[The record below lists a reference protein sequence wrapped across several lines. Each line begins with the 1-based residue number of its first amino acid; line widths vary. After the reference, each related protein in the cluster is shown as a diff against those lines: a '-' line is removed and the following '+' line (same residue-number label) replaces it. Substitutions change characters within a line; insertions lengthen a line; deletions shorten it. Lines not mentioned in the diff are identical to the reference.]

1 MSDSLLSLAVLPVV
15 LLLWFIYK
23 KDPHPEP
30 RKVLS
35 KVFLFGCLTAIP
47 VIICEIIAD
56 LILESV
62 DTSTY
67 GNLFLSVFF
76 GVGLIEEFFKWGVVK
91 LLCFKNKEFD
101 ETYDAIVYAAFSSLG
116 FACVE
121 NILYVVEGGFGV
133 GIGRALLSVPGHA
146 CFGIAMGY
154 FFGLAK
160 KAQAEGRSSSGM
172 QFMALL
178 VPSLLHTAY
187 DFFLE
192 MDTELGL
199 EILVWFAFVI
209 ITFVISLIC
218 VFSSSKNSVYF
229 GAGVGAAGAGAVQP
243 IANNNAVFNSNV
255 QTVVRPIV
263 AQQGQIGQ
271 STQPIQTNQTPQNAP
286 LVQPV
291 QPVQSQ
297 PVQPVVQP
305 AVQPIMQPVQ
315 TAQPAMIQSA
325 QPVQPVQS
333 VQDVQSARIVTPQP
347 VQPVLTQSVQQAQ
360 AVQEVQSIQSVL
372 QTQQQQV
379 VQPVRQPVQQEAQ
392 AEAPQQPNNNQI

>member
-47 VIICEIIAD
+47 VIICEIIVD
-56 LILESV
+56 VILESV

-121 NILYVVEGGFGV
+121 NILYVVEGGIGV

-172 QFMALL
+172 QFAALL
-178 VPSLLHTAY
+178 VPSLLHTVY

-209 ITFVISLIC
+209 IMFVISLIC

-229 GAGVGAAGAGAVQP
+229 GAGTAGVGVVQP
-243 IANNNAVFNSNV
+243 IANNNTAINGNA

-271 STQPIQTNQTPQNAP
+271 GVQPIQAGQIPQNTSLMQPAQT
-286 LVQPV
+286 VQTT
-291 QPVQSQ
+291 QPVQSVQSTQSVQ
-297 PVQPVVQP
+297 PVQPVVQLAQP
-305 AVQPIMQPVQ
+305 VAQPTVQPI
-315 TAQPAMIQSA
+315 QSV
-325 QPVQPVQS
+325 QPVQPTQPVQL
-333 VQDVQSARIVTPQP
+333 VQDAQSSQVVTPQP
-347 VQPVLTQSVQQAQ
+347 VQPVLAQSVQQVQTA
-360 AVQEVQSIQSVL
+360 QEVQS
-372 QTQQQQV
+372 
-379 VQPVRQPVQQEAQ
+379 VQQPANQPILGQDNQ
-392 AEAPQQPNNNQI
+392 A

>member
-76 GVGLIEEFFKWGVVK
+76 GVGLIEEFFKWGVVR
-91 LLCFKNKEFD
+91 LLCFKDKEFD

-209 ITFVISLIC
+209 IMFVISLVC

-229 GAGVGAAGAGAVQP
+229 GAGAGAVQP
-243 IANNNAVFNSNV
+243 IANNNTTLNGNA

-271 STQPIQTNQTPQNAP
+271 STQPIQTNQTPQNVPFA
-286 LVQPV
+286 QPV

-297 PVQPVVQP
+297 PVQPMVQP
-305 AVQPIMQPVQ
+305 AVQPIIQPVQ
-315 TAQPAMIQSA
+315 TTQPAMIQSA
-325 QPVQPVQS
+325 QPVQSVQS
-333 VQDVQSARIVTPQP
+333 VQGVQSAQVVTPQP

-360 AVQEVQSIQSVL
+360 AVQEVQSVQSVL

-379 VQPVRQPVQQEAQ
+379 VQPVQQSVQQEVQ

>member
-209 ITFVISLIC
+209 IMFVISLVC

-229 GAGVGAAGAGAVQP
+229 GAGVGAAGVGAVQP
-243 IANNNAVFNSNV
+243 IANNNTVFDSNV

-263 AQQGQIGQ
+263 AQQGQMGQ

-286 LVQPV
+286 FVQPV

-297 PVQPVVQP
+297 SMVQP

-315 TAQPAMIQSA
+315 TTQPAMIQSA
-325 QPVQPVQS
+325 QPVRS
-333 VQDVQSARIVTPQP
+333 VQDVQSAQIVTPQP

-360 AVQEVQSIQSVL
+360 AVREVQSVQSVL

-379 VQPVRQPVQQEAQ
+379 VQPVQQPVQQEVQ
-392 AEAPQQPNNNQI
+392 AEASQQPNNNQI